1 MLRGACVGVSVVMC
15 IGVVGVVVELPA
27 SAVFREVEVRQ
38 VALDEILEAAT
49 WAFDE
54 GFAALH
60 TAASVFLVCWF
71 VAGNRRFAAL
81 WASDIVLV
89 LGHGWFASESLRYSY
104 CIKLSKGI
112 FIFFSFLFW
121 RCKQIPCQLVT
132 F

>member
-1 MLRGACVGVSVVMC
+1 MC
-15 IGVVGVVVELPA
+15 IGVGVVGVVVELPA
-27 SAVFREVEVRQ
+27 SAVFREVEVGQ

-49 WAFDE
+49 WAFNE

-71 VAGNRRFAAL
+71 VAGNRRFTAL

-89 LGHGWFASESLRYSY
+89 FGHGWFASESLRYSY

-112 FIFFSFLFW
+112 FIFLHFYYGAVS
-121 RCKQIPCQLVT
+121 RCCANLPILRPGSS
-132 F
+132 

>member
-1 MLRGACVGVSVVMC
+1 MC
-15 IGVVGVVVELPA
+15 IGVGVVGVVVELPA
-27 SAVFREVEVRQ
+27 SAVFREVEVGQ

-60 TAASVFLVCWF
+60 ACSSVFLVWRF

-89 LGHGWFASESLRYSY
+89 FGHGWFASESLRYSY

-112 FIFFSFLFW
+112 FIFLHFYYGAVS
-121 RCKQIPCQLVT
+121 RCYANLPILRPGSS
-132 F
+132 

>member
-1 MLRGACVGVSVVMC
+1 MC

-27 SAVFREVEVRQ
+27 SAVFREAEVGQ
-38 VALDEILEAAT
+38 VALDEILKAAT

-54 GFAALH
+54 GFATLH

-89 LGHGWFASESLRYSY
+89 FGHGWFVSESLRYLF
-104 CIKLSKGI
+104 CIKLAR
-112 FIFFSFLFW
+112 IFFTFLFFFYYSHS
-121 RCKQIPCQLVT
+121 IPVPT
-132 F
+132 FRYYGLGGRKYIK

>member
-1 MLRGACVGVSVVMC
+1 MC

-27 SAVFREVEVRQ
+27 SAVFREVEVGQ
-38 VALDEILEAAT
+38 VALDEILKAAT

-60 TAASVFLVCWF
+60 ACSSVFLVCWF

-89 LGHGWFASESLRYSY
+89 FGHGWFVSESLRYPL
-104 CIKLSKGI
+104 CLKLAR
-112 FIFFSFLFW
+112 IFFTFLFFFIIAI
-121 RCKQIPCQLVT
+121 QFPCQLPDIT
-132 F
+132 A